1 MVSLINLEFPKTQS
15 DNTNVCEIEK
25 VQSTSKLCPTFRI
38 HPKVGLSSTFPATMQ
53 YTGVVGQWDCTA
65 GKSEIKGFKKGHA
78 DPLIILTL

>member
-53 YTGVVGQWDCTA
+53 YTGVVGQCPA
-65 GKSEIKGFKKGHA
+65 VKSEIKKFRKGHA